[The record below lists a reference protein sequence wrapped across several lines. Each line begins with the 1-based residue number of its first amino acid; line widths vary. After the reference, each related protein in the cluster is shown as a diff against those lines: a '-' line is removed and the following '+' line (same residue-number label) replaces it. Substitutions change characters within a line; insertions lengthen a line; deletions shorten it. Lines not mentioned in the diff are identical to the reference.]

1 MKILKTMLGLGAAF
15 AVTLSSAAAFAEGYP
30 ERTITMVVPFSAG
43 GPTDTVARLVAES
56 MSKDLGQQIV
66 VENVGGAGGTL
77 GAGRV
82 AAAPADG
89 YTVLLHHIGMAT
101 SATLYRKLAYDT
113 LNAFEYVGLVT
124 DVPMTIVARKD
135 LEPTDLKGLI
145 DYMKA
150 NKDTV
155 TVANAGIG
163 AASHLCGMLL
173 MSAIDTPLVT
183 VPYKG
188 TGPAMTDLLGGQ
200 VDIMCDQTT
209 NTTKQIQGGTIKAY
223 AVTSPARL
231 DVLPDVPTAA
241 EGGLADFQ
249 VGIWHGIY
257 APKGT
262 PTEAVERLSK
272 ALQVALKDQNVA
284 ARFAELGT
292 APSSETDA
300 TPAALKAKLESEIAR
315 WKPVIEAAGQFAD

>member
-1 MKILKTMLGLGAAF
+1 MRKFIAAL
-15 AVTLSSAAAFAEGYP
+15 AVAAAAMIYPSAAGAQTYP
-30 ERTITMVVPFSAG
+30 ERTITIVVPFSAG
-43 GPTDTVARLVAES
+43 GPTDTVTRLVAEA
-56 MSKDLGQQIV
+56 MSKDLGQQVI

-82 AAAPADG
+82 ANAEPDG
-89 YTVLLHHIGMAT
+89 YTLLLHHIGMAT
-101 SATLYRKLAYDT
+101 SATLYRNLAYDT

-124 DVPMTIVARKD
+124 EVPMTIVARKD
-135 LEPTDLKGLI
+135 LGPTDLKGLV
-145 DYMKA
+145 DYAKA

-163 AASHLCGMLL
+163 AASHLCGMLF
-173 MSAIDTPLVT
+173 MSAIGTPLVT
-183 VPYKG
+183 VPYQG

-223 AVTSPARL
+223 AVTSPQRL
-231 DVLPDVPTAA
+231 DVLPDVPTTIEA
-241 EGGLADFQ
+241 GLPQVQ

-262 PTEAVERLSK
+262 PAEITERLSK
-272 ALQVALKDQNVA
+272 SLQVALKDQNVV

-292 APSSETDA
+292 KPSPEADA

-315 WKPVIEAAGQFAD
+315 WKPIIEAAGQYAD

>member
-1 MKILKTMLGLGAAF
+1 MRKTIAALATF
-15 AVTLSSAAAFAEGYP
+15 AIFAATFTAQAQNYP
-30 ERTITMVVPFSAG
+30 ERTITMIVPFSAG
-43 GPTDTVARLVAES
+43 GPTDTVTRLVAES
-56 MSKDLGQQIV
+56 MSKDLGQQVI

-82 AAAPADG
+82 ATADPDG
-89 YTVLLHHIGMAT
+89 YTLLLHHIGMAT

-113 LNAFEYVGLVT
+113 LNGFEYVGLVT
-124 DVPMTIVARKD
+124 EVPMTIVARKD
-135 LEPTDLKGLI
+135 LEPTDLKGLV
-145 DYMKA
+145 DYAKA

-163 AASHLCGMLL
+163 AASHLCGMLF
-173 MSAIDTPLVT
+173 MSAIETPLVT

-209 NTTKQIQGGTIKAY
+209 NTTKQIQAGTIKAY
-223 AVTSPARL
+223 AVTSPERL
-231 DVLPDVPTAA
+231 DVLKDLPTTKEA
-241 EGGLADFQ
+241 GLDGME

-262 PTEAVERLSK
+262 PAEITERLSK
-272 ALQVALKDQNVA
+272 SLQLALKDPNVV

-292 APSSETDA
+292 KPSSESDA
-300 TPAALKAKLESEIAR
+300 TPAALKAKLESEVAR
-315 WKPVIEAAGQFAD
+315 WKPIIEAAGQYAD

>member
-1 MKILKTMLGLGAAF
+1 MRKFAAF
-15 AVTLSSAAAFAEGYP
+15 LAAAASLYSFAAGAQTYP
-30 ERTITMVVPFSAG
+30 ERTITVVVPFSAG
-43 GPTDTVARLVAES
+43 GPTDTVTRLVAEA
-56 MSKDLGQQIV
+56 MSKDLGQQII

-82 AAAPADG
+82 ANAEPDG
-89 YTVLLHHIGMAT
+89 YTLLLHHIGMAT

-113 LNAFEYVGLVT
+113 LNSFEYVGLVT
-124 DVPMTIVARKD
+124 EVPMTIVGRKD
-135 LEPTDLKGLI
+135 LEPTDLKGLV
-145 DYMKA
+145 DYAKA

-163 AASHLCGMLL
+163 AASHLCGMLF
-173 MSAIDTPLVT
+173 MSAIGTPLVT

-223 AVTSPARL
+223 GVTSPERL
-231 DVLPDVPTAA
+231 DVLPDVPTTTEA
-241 EGGLADFQ
+241 GLAEVQ
-249 VGIWHGIY
+249 VGIWHGLY

-262 PTEAVERLSK
+262 PAEVTERLSK
-272 ALQVALKDQNVA
+272 SLQVALKDQNVA

-292 APSSETDA
+292 KPSSDADA
-300 TPAALKAKLESEIAR
+300 TPAALKAKLEGEIAR
-315 WKPVIEAAGQFAD
+315 WKPIIEAAGQYAD

>member
-1 MKILKTMLGLGAAF
+1 MKKLLATFGVTAALALTAYGA
-15 AVTLSSAAAFAEGYP
+15 SAQTYP
-30 ERTITMVVPFSAG
+30 ERTITMIVPFAAG
-43 GPTDTVARLVAES
+43 GPTDTVTRLVAEA

-82 AAAPADG
+82 AQADPDG
-89 YTVLLHHIGMAT
+89 YTLLLHHIGMAT
-101 SATLYRKLAYDT
+101 SATLYRKLPYDP

-124 DVPMTIVARKD
+124 EVPMTIVGKKD
-135 LEPTDLKGLI
+135 LAATDLKGLVE
-145 DYMKA
+145 YAKT

-163 AASHLCGMLL
+163 AASHLCGMLF
-173 MSAIDTPLVT
+173 MSAIGTPLVT

-209 NTTKQIQGGTIKAY
+209 NTTKQIQGGTIKAF
-223 AVTSPARL
+223 AVTSAKRL
-231 DVLPDVPTAA
+231 DVLPDVPTAE
-241 EGGLADFQ
+241 EGGLSGMQ
-249 VGIWHGIY
+249 IGIWHGIY

-262 PTEAVERLSK
+262 PAEITERLSK
-272 ALQVALKDQNVA
+272 SLQLALKDANVA

-292 APSSETDA
+292 QPSPEADA
-300 TPAALKAKLESEIAR
+300 TPAALKAKLESEIVR
-315 WKPVIEAAGQFAD
+315 WKPIIEAAGQYAD

>member
-1 MKILKTMLGLGAAF
+1 MRKF
-15 AVTLSSAAAFAEGYP
+15 AAALAAAATLYSLAAGAQTYP
-30 ERTITMVVPFSAG
+30 ERTITVVVPFSAG
-43 GPTDTVARLVAES
+43 GPTDTVTRLVAEA
-56 MSKDLGQQIV
+56 MSKDLGQQII

-82 AAAPADG
+82 AQADPDG
-89 YTVLLHHIGMAT
+89 YTLLLHHIGMAT

-113 LNAFEYVGLVT
+113 LNSFEYVGLVT
-124 DVPMTIVARKD
+124 EVPMTIVGRKD
-135 LEPTDLKGLI
+135 LEPTDLKGLV
-145 DYMKA
+145 DYAKA

-163 AASHLCGMLL
+163 AASHLCGMLF
-173 MSAIDTPLVT
+173 MSAIGTPLVT

-223 AVTSPARL
+223 AVTSPERL
-231 DVLPDVPTAA
+231 DVLPEVPTTTEA
-241 EGGLADFQ
+241 GLPEVQ
-249 VGIWHGIY
+249 VGIWHGLY

-262 PTEAVERLSK
+262 PAEVTERLSK
-272 ALQVALKDQNVA
+272 SLQVALKDQNVA

-292 APSSETDA
+292 KPSSEADA
-300 TPAALKAKLESEIAR
+300 TPAALKAKLEGEIAR
-315 WKPVIEAAGQFAD
+315 WKPIIEAAGQYAD

>member
-1 MKILKTMLGLGAAF
+1 MRKFVAVLAAA
-15 AVTLSSAAAFAEGYP
+15 AVTLYSFTANAQSYP
-30 ERTITMVVPFSAG
+30 ERTISVVVPFAAG
-43 GPTDTVARLVAES
+43 GPTDTVTRLVAEA
-56 MSKDLGQQIV
+56 MSKDLGQQVI

-82 AAAPADG
+82 ANADPDG
-89 YTVLLHHIGMAT
+89 YTLLLHHIGMAT

-124 DVPMTIVARKD
+124 EVPMTIVGRKE
-135 LEPTDLKGLI
+135 LPPTDLKGLV
-145 DYMKA
+145 DYAKA
-150 NKDTV
+150 NKDSI

-163 AASHLCGMLL
+163 AASHLCGMLF
-173 MSAIDTPLVT
+173 MSAIGTPLVT

-223 AVTSPARL
+223 AVTSSERL
-231 DVLPDVPTAA
+231 DVLKDVPTTIEA
-241 EGGLADFQ
+241 GLPAVQ
-249 VGIWHGIY
+249 VGIWHGLY

-262 PTEAVERLSK
+262 PAEITDRLSK
-272 ALQVALKDQNVA
+272 SLQVALKDPNVI

-292 APSSETDA
+292 RPSLEADA
-300 TPAALKAKLESEIAR
+300 TPPALKAKLESEIAR
-315 WKPVIEAAGQFAD
+315 WKPIIEAAGQYAD

>member
-1 MKILKTMLGLGAAF
+1 MKKMIAALGAA
-15 AVTLSSAAAFAEGYP
+15 ATLSLSSFAASAQTYP
-30 ERTITMVVPFSAG
+30 DRTVTVVVPFSAG
-43 GPTDTVARLVAES
+43 GPTDTVTRLVAEA
-56 MSKDLGQQIV
+56 MSKDLGQQII

-82 AAAPADG
+82 ANADPDG
-89 YTVLLHHIGMAT
+89 YTLLLHHIGMAT

-124 DVPMTIVARKD
+124 EVPMTIVARKD
-135 LEPTDLKGLI
+135 LEPADLKGLVE
-145 DYMKA
+145 YAKA

-163 AASHLCGMLL
+163 AASHLCGMLF
-173 MSAIDTPLVT
+173 MSAIETPLVT

-209 NTTKQIQGGTIKAY
+209 NTTKQITGGTIKAY
-223 AVTSPARL
+223 AVTSPKRL
-231 DVLPDVPTAA
+231 DVLPDVPTTIEA
-241 EGGLADFQ
+241 ELPAVQ
-249 VGIWHGIY
+249 VGIWHGLY

-262 PTEAVERLSK
+262 PAEVTERLSK
-272 ALQVALKDQNVA
+272 SLQAALKDPNVV

-292 APSSETDA
+292 APSPDADA

-315 WKPVIEAAGQFAD
+315 WKPIIEAAGQYAD